1 METTKKHGTASVV
14 SAADSQSACLHP
26 ASGDRRILGP
36 LAALP
41 LGGGDARLHP
51 GFCLPQRVF
60 VNAPTRPLSFGSV
73 SLLALVVA
81 GMIGSGVFT
90 TTGYA
95 LASLG
100 SPQAVLA
107 AWAVAGLIA
116 TAGAIA
122 YGALAARLPLSGGE
136 YTYLS
141 RRLHPL
147 AGFLAG
153 WISLASGFSGSIA
166 LAALTCERYTTP
178 LLGWENRL
186 PDRWL
191 ATMIILVCG
200 IAHATAGR
208 LATRANTAIV
218 ILKLLLLTGF
228 LAVGFLLLGTTPP
241 LPGQRDSY
249 RVELAAFATSVMWIS
264 YSYAGFNQAVYV
276 AGEAAFAHRTVPRA
290 LVLGTLLTTV
300 LYLLL
305 NDLFLRAAPADQI
318 MGQTEVAAITA
329 AALGGRLFERLIRGV
344 IALATLTSVA
354 GMMTAGP
361 RLYTQMAE
369 DGLFP
374 RIFTGPAGV
383 GRSALLQTVIAVSL
397 VHAATLLQ
405 LIGYLGVTLSLC
417 SAVTV
422 STLWLPARAGP
433 SAKTDPTS
441 TRRPSAPVLAA
452 SLFYVFAT
460 LLAAGLMTAQDP
472 RHLLGTGITLGV
484 GAAIWVLLGCFRPG
498 RNTP

>member
-1 METTKKHGTASVV
+1 MNV
-14 SAADSQSACLHP
+14 P
-26 ASGDRRILGP
+26 ARQP
-36 LAALP
+36 
-41 LGGGDARLHP
+41 
-51 GFCLPQRVF
+51 
-60 VNAPTRPLSFGSV
+60 SFGPV
-73 SLLALVVA
+73 SLVALVVA

-90 TTGYA
+90 TSGYA
-95 LASLG
+95 LAALE
-100 SPQAVLA
+100 SPRAVLA

-116 TAGAIA
+116 TAGAVS
-122 YGALAARLPLSGGE
+122 YGGLSAQLPLSGGE

-166 LAALTCERYTTP
+166 LAALTCERYAVP

-186 PDRWL
+186 PERWF
-191 ATMIILVCG
+191 ASTIILVCG

-208 LATRANTAIV
+208 FATRANTAVV

-228 LAVGFLLLGTTPP
+228 LAVGFLLLGRPTALPEP
-241 LPGQRDSY
+241 LDSS
-249 RVELAAFATSVMWIS
+249 RVGLAAFATSVMWIS

-276 AGEAAFAHRTVPRA
+276 AGEVASARRTVPRA
-290 LVLGTLLTTV
+290 VVLGTLLTTV
-300 LYLLL
+300 FYLLL
-305 NDLFLRAAPADQI
+305 NDLFLRAAPADRI
-318 MGQTEVAAITA
+318 MGQPEVAAIA
-329 AALGGRLFERLIRGV
+329 ADALGGPLLESLIRGV

-374 RIFTGPAGV
+374 RILTGPAGV

-422 STLWLPARAGP
+422 STLWFRARAEPPAGTD
-433 SAKTDPTS
+433 SAAPL
-441 TRRPSAPVLAA
+441 RPSAAVLAA

-460 LLAAGLMTAQDP
+460 LLAAGLMAAHDP
-472 RHLLGTGITLGV
+472 RHLLGTGLTLGT
-484 GAAIWVLLGCFRPG
+484 GAALWLLFGRFRLD
-498 RNTP
+498 RNTL